1 LGEIRFGSFAFSRPG
16 CFRLGYGRDVQQGE
30 EERIYGTFSGQVA
43 GMITA
48 IKPAAQILEDMV
60 EEAVEVLTRRLPES
74 VIAK

>member
-1 LGEIRFGSFAFSRPG
+1 
-16 CFRLGYGRDVQQGE
+16 
-30 EERIYGTFSGQVA
+30 
-43 GMITA
+43 MITA